1 MIGGVSMEYQELILK
16 RRSVRKYKDKEVP
29 KELIIKLIKES
40 TYAPSSGNEQPWR
53 FIVVRDQAFMKA
65 MSDEA
70 KNTILNR
77 IALNPN
83 DYAKKYEKML
93 MNEQYHIFYHAPAV
107 VFIVGDKKLKNMKVN
122 CALAASYFMLSATS
136 IGLGTCWI
144 NFATA
149 IESPEMLQT
158 LGIGHEDEM
167 IAPIIVGYPENV
179 TQTMN
184 RHEPDMTF
192 I

>member
-1 MIGGVSMEYQELILK
+1 MEYQELILK

-93 MNEQYHIFYHAPAV
+93 LNEQYHIFYHAPAV
-107 VFIVGDKKLKNMKVN
+107 VFIVGDKKLKNTKVN

-136 IGLGTCWI
+136 LGLGTCWI

-158 LGIGHEDEM
+158 LGIGHEDD
-167 IAPIIVGYPENV
+167 IVAPIIVGYPENV